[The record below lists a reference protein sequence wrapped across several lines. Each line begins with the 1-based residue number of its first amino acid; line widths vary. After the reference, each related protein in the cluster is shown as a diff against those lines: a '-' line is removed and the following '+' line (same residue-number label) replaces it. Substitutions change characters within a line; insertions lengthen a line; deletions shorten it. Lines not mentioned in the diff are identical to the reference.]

1 LSNGSGSRAGLSAG
15 VRVGILFILLA
26 VGAYLVWK
34 NLGDSD
40 AAGGQQFFVRL
51 RDASGLPTGSK
62 VVVAGLKKGTVTK
75 LEVDGRYAKIHFNLS
90 DQIPVWSSAV
100 AYKKASSLLGENY
113 IEIDPGEEVRQA
125 PDGTAVKFVRIGSP
139 CPDYNNF
146 SDDKKREFCRKI
158 PNAVEA
164 VTPDMLIQRIE
175 ASTQNVDK
183 VLESV
188 RDLSE
193 DVRRIVNGPMARVAN
208 RIDGLVQKEADTV
221 QSIIER
227 ADRTLA
233 AVESLTNDIKDITKN
248 ANPKIDKM
256 LDDLQA
262 ASAEAKVLVQTAKQE
277 LQQTGDAVRGK
288 LDKLDGVIDSSQ
300 SIAKK
305 IDEDKGTLGRLVN
318 DPAIADNVES
328 ITEDAKGFLGTL
340 FGLKAYVGL
349 RSEFN
354 FGSRLARHY
363 VSVELH
369 TRPDKFYLIELEK
382 GPRGD
387 YPDVTLTFDPTVDM
401 NNWIKKTVIHDEIRF
416 TFQFAKRFNW
426 LTLRYGIKESTG
438 GIGADADV
446 HWFNRNLRLSA
457 DVFDATFDDYPRVKL
472 TAAVELF
479 RHLYI
484 LGGVDELLNTPD
496 ELTIVA
502 GNSDV
507 PIQFETFTFGRDYFL
522 GGMLRFNDEDLAAL
536 LTVGGS
542 ALAGATGK

>member
-1 LSNGSGSRAGLSAG
+1 MKGLSAG
-15 VRVGILFILLA
+15 VRVGILFVLLA

-40 AAGGQQFFVRL
+40 DEGGQEFFVRM
-51 RDASGLPTGSK
+51 RDASGLPKGSK
-62 VVVAGLKKGTVTK
+62 VVVAGLKKGIVTK
-75 LEVDGRYAKIHFNLS
+75 LEVDGRYAKIHFTLS
-90 DQIPVWSSAV
+90 PQIPVWSSAV
-100 AYKKASSLLGENY
+100 VFKKASSLLGENY
-113 IEIDPGEEVRQA
+113 LEIDPGEETRQS
-125 PDGTAVKFVRIGSP
+125 PDGTAIKFTPLGIP
-139 CPDYNNF
+139 CPDYNAAAGP
-146 SDDKKREFCRKI
+146 KRDACREI
-158 PNAVEA
+158 PSKVEA
-164 VTPDMLIQRIE
+164 VTPDQLIQRIE

-183 VLESV
+183 VLDSV

-193 DVRRIVNGPMARVAN
+193 DVRRIVNGPMARVAI
-208 RIDGLVQKEADTV
+208 RVEDLVKKEADTV
-221 QSIIER
+221 SSIIER

-233 AVESLTNDIKDITKN
+233 AVEALTRDVRNIT
-248 ANPKIDKM
+248 ASADPKIDKM

-262 ASAEAKVLVQTAKQE
+262 ASAEAKVLVETARKE
-277 LQQTGDAVRGK
+277 LQTTGDAVRGK
-288 LDKLDGVIDSSQ
+288 LDKIDGVLDPAQ

-354 FGSRLARHY
+354 IRSRLARHY

-387 YPDVTLTFDPTVDM
+387 YPDVTLTFDPTVDP
-401 NNWIKKTVIHDEIRF
+401 NNWIKKTVIHDDIRF
-416 TFQFAKRFNW
+416 TFQFAKRFDW

-446 HWFNRNLRLSA
+446 RWFNRSLRLSA
-457 DVFDATFDDYPRVKL
+457 DLFDATFDQLPRLKI
-472 TAAVELF
+472 TAAMELF

-484 LGGVDELLNTPD
+484 LGGIDEALNPHD

-507 PIQFETFTFGRDYFL
+507 PIQFETFEFGRDYFL